1 MATAA
6 CPPIVRRVAHAL
18 GRRKGTPPTAAA
30 LRRASAAGRHRIVR
44 RTAQA
49 DGHPLRDRIVRLG
62 PAPARGLRR
71 TVLGQTAQARVRL
84 HRATA
89 ELTARTSRNR
99 ARAHRATATIGRR
112 TQMAGAQM
120 AAAAPTS
127 RLRVRAA
134 AGHPMHLPTPRRRA
148 IILRLRAPTR
158 RRLTVTLLL
167 HTQHLRARTR
177 RPAAVIRRPAVAMA
191 AVAEEVTTVVVGVA
205 VAERA
210 VTAAEGGR
218 TAGGSSPGVDFQRN
232 L

>member
-30 LRRASAAGRHRIVR
+30 LRRASAAGRNRIVR
-44 RTAQA
+44 RVAQA
-49 DGHPLRDRIVRLG
+49 KVHPLRARIVRLG

-71 TVLGQTAQARVRL
+71 TVLGQTVQARVRL

-112 TQMAGAQM
+112 TQIAVAQM
-120 AAAAPTS
+120 AVGAPMS

-134 AGHPMHLPTPRRRA
+134 AGHPMHLPTPRRLA
-148 IILRLRAPTR
+148 I
-158 RRLTVTLLL
+158 TLLL
-167 HTQHLRARTR
+167 HTQHLRARTL
-177 RPAAVIRRPAVAMA
+177 RPAAVIPRPAVAMVAVAEVTAAVVGAAEDRTIAA
-191 AVAEEVTTVVVGVA
+191 AVAE
-205 VAERA
+205 
-210 VTAAEGGR
+210 VTAAVVGAAEDR
-218 TAGGSSPGVDFQRN
+218 TRAAAVAVHTAA
-232 L
+232 